1 MNGTPF
7 LAIRWSDPGSFKAN
21 GVRKGYRGTFVHPF
35 SQKGCTGNSKSK
47 NGTPNWL
54 FSRVCKDKNEK
65 MVYESGKI
73 PYPYTREYKG
83 AKMVAKMLSKMLS
96 KMLYRLS
103 VIARAGRAPVH
114 GRGLLSRSPT
124 PYNASFG
131 FTRLC
136 RKEGS
141 IDLRRLC
148 SSDKCCAGG
157 LSSGLRRQ
165 RGALGAD
172 RIYH

>member
-47 NGTPNWL
+47 IGTPNVL

-65 MVYESGKI
+65 MVYESGMI

-83 AKMVAKMLSKMLS
+83 AKMVAKML
-96 KMLYRLS
+96 YRLS
-103 VIARAGRAPVH
+103 IIARAGRAPVH

-124 PYNASFG
+124 PYSW
-131 FTRLC
+131 RP
-136 RKEGS
+136 
-141 IDLRRLC
+141 
-148 SSDKCCAGG
+148 G
-157 LSSGLRRQ
+157 LVVAQ
-165 RGALGAD
+165 APARGARSRPDISLGSDTVKMSAD
-172 RIYH
+172 V